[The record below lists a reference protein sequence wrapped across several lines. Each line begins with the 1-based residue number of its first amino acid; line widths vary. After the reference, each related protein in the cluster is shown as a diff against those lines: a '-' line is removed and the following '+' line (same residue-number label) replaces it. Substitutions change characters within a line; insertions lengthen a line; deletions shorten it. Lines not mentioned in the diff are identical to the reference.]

1 MTSFRAVA
9 KIAFCLLAAGGL
21 LSKAAFAQDMPRTD
35 APEGA
40 SVYIISPEDG
50 ATIEGGKVH
59 VVFGLK
65 GMGVAP
71 AGIDY
76 PDTGHHHLLVN
87 AEELPPM
94 DMPIPTDETH
104 LHFGMGQTETTL
116 ELKPGVYTLQLLVGD
131 KNHIPHDA
139 PVMSEKITVTVE

>member
-1 MTSFRAVA
+1 MTLLRSTLR
-9 KIAFCLLAAGGL
+9 IALGLLVAGGFL
-21 LSKAAFAQDMPRTD
+21 AQTTFAQEMPRTA

-40 SVYIISPEDG
+40 TAYIVSPEDG

-87 AEELPPM
+87 AEELPPEN
-94 DMPIPTDETH
+94 MPIPTDENH
-104 LHFGMGQTETTL
+104 IHFGKGQTEATL
-116 ELKPGVYTLQLLVGD
+116 MLEPGVYTLQLLLGD
-131 KNHIPHDA
+131 KNHIPHEA